1 MHRVVVLLV
10 AAHRAK
16 DEADHEDD
24 ERKQD
29 QEPAQRTHLER
40 PAAGSGV
47 TGTGRRITTLG
58 HARQQVEPADEHELA
73 KGQALVEH
81 AGAVNDATL
90 AGIAAALTR
99 KYRRP
104 VTASAKANP
113 ALLAGLR
120 VKVGDD
126 VYESSVAG
134 QLAALSTAV

>member
-1 MHRVVVLLV
+1 M
-10 AAHRAK
+10 AAHAK
-16 DEADHEDD
+16 
-24 ERKQD
+24 K
-29 QEPAQRTHLER
+29 AQQF
-40 PAAGSGV
+40 
-47 TGTGRRITTLG
+47 
-58 HARQQVEPADEHELA
+58 ARQLFKLSLVDGAVSPDRVAGVLAYVEKQKPANPVTVLRAYRRLIATELA